1 MKYLCLAVFIVFGLT
16 SCHNNNGDE
25 DSSDDNSVVRPIT
38 LGFTV
43 TNIYPHDTTS
53 FTEGLEWHDS
63 TLYESTGNYGTS
75 KLARVELKTGK
86 DIQKVPL
93 SKEYFGEGITMLNGK
108 LYQLT
113 YHEHKCFIY
122 DFKTFKKTGEF
133 TYEGDGWGMTNDG
146 KYLIM
151 DSGSNILFFRDP
163 ATFKIVKTL
172 PIIGVPIMPSENQQK
187 SEIVYINELEY
198 IDGFIYA
205 NVWMTNYILKID
217 ATNGKVM
224 AKADLGSILET
235 YTTGNLPERTD
246 VLNGIAYDAIGKR
259 FFITGKL
266 WPKVFEIKFN

>member
-1 MKYLCLAVFIVFGLT
+1 MKYLFPVVFILFSLM
-16 SCHNNNGDE
+16 SCHNNEEE
-25 DSSDDNSVVRPIT
+25 DNSEDNSVVRPVT
-38 LGFTV
+38 LGYTV

-63 TLYESTGNYGTS
+63 TLYESTGNYGPS
-75 KLARVELKTGK
+75 KLARVDLKTGK
-86 DIQKVPL
+86 DIQKVSL
-93 SKEYFGEGITMLNGK
+93 SKEYFGEGLTALDGK

-133 TYEGDGWGMTNDG
+133 SYAGDGWGMTNDG
-146 KYLIM
+146 KYLVM

-172 PIIGVPIMPSENQQK
+172 PVTGVPVITSEDQSK

-205 NVWMTNYILKID
+205 NVWNTNFILKID
-217 ATNGKVM
+217 ASSGKVV
-224 AKADLGSILET
+224 AKADLGGILET
-235 YTTGNLPERTD
+235 YTSGTLPEKMD
-246 VLNGIAYDAIGKR
+246 VLNGIAYDKTGKR
-259 FFITGKL
+259 FFITGKW

>member
-1 MKYLCLAVFIVFGLT
+1 MKYLCLAVFILFGL
-16 SCHNNNGDE
+16 SNCHNRNGDE
-25 DSSDDNSVVRPIT
+25 DSNDENSVQSVT

-63 TLYESTGNYGTS
+63 TLYESTGNYGPS
-75 KLARVELKTGK
+75 KLARVDLKTGK
-86 DIQKVPL
+86 AIQTVPL
-93 SKEYFGEGITMLNGK
+93 SKEYFGEGITVLNGK

-113 YHEHKCFIY
+113 YHEHKCFVY

-146 KYLIM
+146 KNLIM

-172 PIIGVPIMPSENQQK
+172 PVIGVPIIPAENQRK
-187 SEIVYINELEY
+187 SEVVYINELEY
-198 IDGFIYA
+198 IDGFIYS

-217 ATNGKVM
+217 ASTGKVV
-224 AKADLGSILET
+224 AKADLGNILET
-235 YTTGNLPERTD
+235 YTNGNLSEKTD